1 MNYYGMSKTIIEYSD
16 SVDDKMELKRV
27 MKATDMACLLF
38 EIQKNMKKRFIRM
51 LESPGKPAT
60 DAEYKLLDNVWESIN
75 EEFES
80 HGIYIDDL
88 IN

>member
-1 MNYYGMSKTIIEYSD
+1 MKTIIEYGD
-16 SVDDKMELKRV
+16 SIDDQMALKRV
-27 MKATDMACLLF
+27 MKSMDMASLLF
-38 EIQKNMKKRFIRM
+38 EIQKNMKKRIRHM
-51 LESPGKPAT
+51 L
-60 DAEYKLLDNVWESIN
+60 DANDALDKEYELLDSVWERIN

>member
-1 MNYYGMSKTIIEYSD
+1 MKTIIEYTESL
-16 SVDDKMELKRV
+16 DDQMALKRA

-38 EIQKNMKKRFIRM
+38 EIQKNMKKRIINT
-51 LESPGKPAT
+51 LDSVNSS
-60 DAEYKLLDNVWESIN
+60 DAEYDLLDNVWERIN